1 VLNGVKILI
10 AEDNLLNQRVLKHI
24 LEQKHATMQFVQTG
38 KQAVDKLEAEHFDV
52 ILMDLH
58 MPEMDGFA
66 ATKYIRE
73 TMRSNIPII
82 AITAGSFANENETCL
97 AAGMNAC
104 VYKPF
109 ESDSLG
115 TLILNTVK
123 NSISH

>member
-1 VLNGVKILI
+1 MLTGIKILI

-24 LEQKHATMQFVQTG
+24 LEQKHATLQFVLTG
-38 KQAVDKLEAEHFDV
+38 KQAIDKLKEENYDI

-58 MPEMDGFA
+58 MPEMDGLT

-73 TMRSNIPII
+73 TMQSNIPIV
-82 AITAGSFANENETCL
+82 AITAGSFANETEMCL

-109 ESDSLG
+109 ESE
-115 TLILNTVK
+115 TLSNLIYSTIN
-123 NSISH
+123 H